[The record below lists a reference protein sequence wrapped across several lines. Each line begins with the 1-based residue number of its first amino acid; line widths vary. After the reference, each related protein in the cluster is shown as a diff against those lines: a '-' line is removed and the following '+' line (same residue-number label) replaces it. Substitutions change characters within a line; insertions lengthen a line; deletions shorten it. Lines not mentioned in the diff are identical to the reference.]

1 MAFQISTPTNGLE
14 SGECT
19 LQRQGLVENDS
30 CTEWTHFASTLLFT
44 AALASTPQLLLFLR
58 NWKWDVLQGQA
69 SQHLVAG
76 WETHTNSTD
85 GRQSPHLHPQ
95 CGYLICSA
103 AQTGREQVE
112 SGTHMSA
119 FPLEKE
125 GETVGSDCVQVCVCV
140 RRYVSVCELMK
151 WNSDL
156 FFICIQM
163 TLSSLYYYLDDGY
176 LSPLYFSYSFV
187 CFSLYGRTH
196 GKWKFPG

>member
-1 MAFQISTPTNGLE
+1 M
-14 SGECT
+14 
-19 LQRQGLVENDS
+19 
-30 CTEWTHFASTLLFT
+30 
-44 AALASTPQLLLFLR
+44 
-58 NWKWDVLQGQA
+58 LQGQA

-85 GRQSPHLHPQ
+85 GRQSPYLHPQ
-95 CGYLICSA
+95 CGYLICST

-151 WNSDL
+151 
-156 FFICIQM
+156 
-163 TLSSLYYYLDDGY
+163 
-176 LSPLYFSYSFV
+176 
-187 CFSLYGRTH
+187 
-196 GKWKFPG
+196 